1 MVVMMDTASGY
12 GLTFITFQIGPP
24 VSPPL
29 CPRQI
34 KGPSRF
40 QLSP

>member
-24 VSPPL
+24 VSPCVPAKS
-29 CPRQI
+29 
-34 KGPSRF
+34 KGLAVS
-40 QLSP
+40 S